1 VGLYKSACEENH
13 CPVLKAL
20 IDVTPVTP
28 NPSGVGLYVIN
39 LVRALQA
46 IAAESA
52 QPGHRVETL
61 FQPGLKNW
69 LMRRPSVP
77 EISCGQQP
85 CHVWDL
91 PVRLST
97 PLLAGAYHIDPLQ
110 EWLVSHLDHRF
121 DEAGII
127 HGTNYSVCP
136 SRKAKTVM
144 SIYDLTFIRYPEFVD
159 SVVQN
164 YRVQVERCL
173 SWTDL
178 VVTISESSKRDI
190 VKYLGVDAERV
201 WVTPLASQY
210 AAAACP
216 TPHPL
221 NAKLGCVPELGSA
234 REATGLAQAS
244 DRLRLGE
251 LGGGPTLATQISQ
264 KGVSSRP
271 RTDLASTI
279 RYEETHRVLDD
290 LAKSSSYD
298 RQRPY
303 LLFVS
308 TIEPRK
314 NIANLVEAFNQLK
327 STHAIDHDL
336 LLVGKK
342 GWHYGPIFEAIARSP
357 WRNHIHHLNYLS
369 DRQVQALYS
378 HADVFVYPSFYEGFG
393 LPVLEAMTLGAPVVT
408 SNVSS
413 LPEVGGDAALYA
425 DPYDS
430 AELSEQIWRLIDS
443 PSLRENLIV
452 KGRAQA
458 AKFSWRRTAEETL
471 KAYRSLL

>member
-1 VGLYKSACEENH
+1 M
-13 CPVLKAL
+13 LKAL

-28 NPSGVGLYVIN
+28 YPSGVGLYVIN
-39 LVRALQA
+39 LVRALEA
-46 IAAESA
+46 IAAESVE
-52 QPGHRVETL
+52 PGYTVETL

-77 EISCGQQP
+77 NVSCGKHP

-97 PLLAGAYHIDPLQ
+97 PLLAGAYNAPPLQHLLTSHIDR
-110 EWLVSHLDHRF
+110 RF
-121 DEAGII
+121 DQAGII

-144 SIYDLTFIRYPEFVD
+144 NIYDLTFIRYPEFVD
-159 SVVQN
+159 NVVKT
-164 YRVQVERCL
+164 YRAQVERCL

-178 VVTISESSKRDI
+178 VITISESSKRDI
-190 VKYLGVDAERV
+190 VEYLGVDADKV

-210 AAAACP
+210 APAACSIP
-216 TPHPL
+216 SAL
-221 NAKLGCVPELGSA
+221 EMKVGLGQEVGVAAGNHIRRSQIAEGFQGGSA
-234 REATGLAQAS
+234 GRM
-244 DRLRLGE
+244 
-251 LGGGPTLATQISQ
+251 PLATPV
-264 KGVSSRP
+264 GVSSRP
-271 RTDLASTI
+271 AAGEVRTI
-279 RYEETHRVLDD
+279 RYGETDRILDD

-298 RQRPY
+298 RKKPF

-314 NIANLVEAFNQLK
+314 NINNLVEAFNRLK
-327 STHAIDHDL
+327 SDHGVDHDL

-342 GWHYGPIFEAIARSP
+342 GWHYEPIFEAIARSP
-357 WRNHIHHLNYLS
+357 WRDNIHHLNYLG

-378 HADVFVYPSFYEGFG
+378 KADVFVYPSFYEGFG

-413 LPEVGGDAALYA
+413 LPEVAGDAALYA
-425 DPYDS
+425 NPNVP
-430 AELSEQIWRLIDS
+430 AEIAEQIWQLIDS
-443 PSLRENLIV
+443 SALRENLIE
-452 KGRAQA
+452 KGYAQA
-458 AKFSWRRTAEETL
+458 AQFSWRRTAEETL

>member
-1 VGLYKSACEENH
+1 M
-13 CPVLKAL
+13 LKAL

-28 NPSGVGLYVIN
+28 YPSGVGLYVIN
-39 LVRALQA
+39 LVRALEA

-52 QPGHRVETL
+52 DPGYTVETL
-61 FQPGLKNW
+61 FQPGLKSW

-77 EISCGQQP
+77 YGSCGHPP

-97 PLLAGAYHIDPLQ
+97 PLLAGAYNAPPLQHLLASHIDR
-110 EWLVSHLDHRF
+110 RF
-121 DEAGII
+121 DQPGII

-144 SIYDLTFIRYPEFVD
+144 NIYDLTFIRYPEFVD
-159 SVVQN
+159 NVVKT
-164 YRVQVERCL
+164 YRAQVERCL

-178 VVTISESSKRDI
+178 VLTISESSKRDI
-190 VKYLGVDAERV
+190 VEYLGVDADKV

-210 AAAACP
+210 APAAC
-216 TPHPL
+216 HMAHSL
-221 NAKLGCVPELGSA
+221 EMKVGWGQEVSIAAGSPA
-234 REATGLAQAS
+234 RLAQV
-244 DRLRLGE
+244 GE
-251 LGGGPTLATQISQ
+251 LLRSESGSGIPLARPPMGPMGLN
-264 KGVSSRP
+264 SRP
-271 RTDLASTI
+271 QANVTRAI
-279 RYEETHRVLDD
+279 RYEETDGILDD

-327 STHAIDHDL
+327 SSHGIDHDL

-342 GWHYGPIFEAIARSP
+342 GWRYEPIFEAIGRSP
-357 WRNHIHHLNYLS
+357 WRANIHHLNYLS

-378 HADVFVYPSFYEGFG
+378 QADVFVYPSFYEGFG

-413 LPEVGGDAALYA
+413 LPEVAGDAALYA
-425 DPYDS
+425 NPHVPG
-430 AELSEQIWRLIDS
+430 ELAEQIWRVVNS
-443 PSLRENLIV
+443 PSLRENLIER
-452 KGRAQA
+452 GHAQA
-458 AKFSWRRTAEETL
+458 ARFSWRRTAEETL